1 MFNVISNVKDRI
13 ISKLTKLPINI
24 NYEVLNFES
33 FESLIF
39 PWNNRNLEIIT
50 SLMSNTQSVK
60 AVAKY
65 IRMSPHK
72 IRRVL
77 DQIRGRSYQEALM
90 ILEFLPY
97 DASGPIWQVVH
108 SAAANAKHN
117 YGLDKKKLIIDTV
130 FADEGPKLK
139 RIRPRAQGRAYKI
152 LKPTCHI
159 TVIMKEVT

>member
-1 MFNVISNVKDRI
+1 MTNK
-13 ISKLTKLPINI
+13 
-24 NYEVLNFES
+24 
-33 FESLIF
+33 
-39 PWNNRNLEIIT
+39 
-50 SLMSNTQSVK
+50 QSIK

-77 DQIRGRSYQEALM
+77 NQIRGRSYQEALM

-97 DASGPIWQVVH
+97 YASGPIWQVLH
-108 SAAANAKHN
+108 SAAANANHN
-117 YGLDKKKLIIDTV
+117 YLLDKKTLFIETI

-152 LKPTCHI
+152 LKPTSHI
-159 TVIMKEVT
+159 TVILKPIY

>member
-1 MFNVISNVKDRI
+1 MTNQ
-13 ISKLTKLPINI
+13 
-24 NYEVLNFES
+24 
-33 FESLIF
+33 
-39 PWNNRNLEIIT
+39 
-50 SLMSNTQSVK
+50 QSIQ

-77 DQIRGRSYQEALM
+77 NQIRGRSYQEALM

-97 DASGPIWQVVH
+97 DASGPIWQVLH
-108 SAAANAKHN
+108 SAAANANHN
-117 YGLDKKKLIIDTV
+117 YGLDKKTLFIETI

-152 LKPTCHI
+152 LKPTSHI
-159 TVIMKEVT
+159 TVILKPIY

>member
-1 MFNVISNVKDRI
+1 MVK
-13 ISKLTKLPINI
+13 SK
-24 NYEVLNFES
+24 
-33 FESLIF
+33 
-39 PWNNRNLEIIT
+39 
-50 SLMSNTQSVK
+50 SVK
-60 AVAKY
+60 AKAKD
-65 IRMSPHK
+65 IRIPPHK
-72 IRRVL
+72 IRRVI

-97 DASGPIWQVVH
+97 QASGPVWQVIH

-117 YGLDKKKLIIDTV
+117 HGLNKKKLVISKI

-159 TVIMKEVT
+159 TVIMTEMN

>member
-1 MFNVISNVKDRI
+1 
-13 ISKLTKLPINI
+13 
-24 NYEVLNFES
+24 
-33 FESLIF
+33 
-39 PWNNRNLEIIT
+39 
-50 SLMSNTQSVK
+50 MSDNQSVK

-97 DASGPIWQVVH
+97 NASGPIWQVVH

-117 YGLDKKKLIIDTV
+117 YGFDKKKLIINEV
-130 FADEGPKLK
+130 FANEGPKLK

-152 LKPTCHI
+152 LKSTCHI
-159 TVIMKEVT
+159 TVIIKAIN

>member
-1 MFNVISNVKDRI
+1 
-13 ISKLTKLPINI
+13 
-24 NYEVLNFES
+24 
-33 FESLIF
+33 
-39 PWNNRNLEIIT
+39 
-50 SLMSNTQSVK
+50 MSNKQSIK

-65 IRMSPHK
+65 IRMSPDK

-97 DASGPIWQVVH
+97 DSGGPIWQVVH

-117 YGLDKKKLIIDTV
+117 YGLDKKKLVIDTA
-130 FADEGPKLK
+130 FANEGPKLK

-159 TVIMKEVT
+159 TVSVKAIN

>member
-1 MFNVISNVKDRI
+1 
-13 ISKLTKLPINI
+13 
-24 NYEVLNFES
+24 
-33 FESLIF
+33 
-39 PWNNRNLEIIT
+39 
-50 SLMSNTQSVK
+50 MSNIKSIK

-65 IRMSPHK
+65 IRMSPNK

-117 YGLDKKKLIIDTV
+117 YGFNKKKLIIDTI

-152 LKPTCHI
+152 LKPTCHV
-159 TVIMKEVT
+159 TVSVKGIN

>member
-1 MFNVISNVKDRI
+1 MPNSQ
-13 ISKLTKLPINI
+13 STKA
-24 NYEVLNFES
+24 
-33 FESLIF
+33 
-39 PWNNRNLEIIT
+39 R
-50 SLMSNTQSVK
+50 
-60 AVAKY
+60 AKY

-97 DASGPIWQVVH
+97 DASGPVWQVLY
-108 SAAANAKHN
+108 SAAANATHN
-117 YGLDKKKLIIDTV
+117 NGFDKKTLFIDTI

-152 LKPTCHI
+152 LKPTSHI
-159 TVIMKEVT
+159 TVILKTIN